1 MNCLAMAEHERI
13 IMSKYTEE
21 FRHNAIELMKKVGIT
36 KACKELKVSHCTIYR
51 WCKEFEGSTPEQKE
65 SVETDLNAMFAQNS
79 SEIPHDGATLSDS
92 DADDTPDTSDT
103 IATAMAM
110 LVIENTQLREVIKHL
125 RETISGLSDH
135 ILL

>member
-1 MNCLAMAEHERI
+1 MAMAEHERI

-21 FRHNAIELMKKVGIT
+21 FRRNAIELMKKVGIT

-51 WCKEFEGSTPEQKE
+51 WCKEFEGSTPEQE
-65 SVETDLNAMFAQNS
+65 EAVETNLDAMIEKNS
-79 SEIPHDGATLSDS
+79 SELPHADTIPSDS

>member
-1 MNCLAMAEHERI
+1 
-13 IMSKYTEE
+13 MSKYTEE
-21 FRHNAIELMKKVGIT
+21 FRRNAIELMKKVGIT
-36 KACKELKVSHCTIYR
+36 KACKELKVSHFTIYR
-51 WCKEFEGSTPEQKE
+51 WCKEFEGSTPEQE
-65 SVETDLNAMFAQNS
+65 EAVETNLDAMIEKNS
-79 SEIPHDGATLSDS
+79 SELPHADTIPSDS

>member
-1 MNCLAMAEHERI
+1 
-13 IMSKYTEE
+13 MSKYTEE
-21 FRHNAIELMKKVGIT
+21 FRRNAIELMKKVGIT

-51 WCKEFEGSTPEQKE
+51 WCKEFEGSTPEQE
-65 SVETDLNAMFAQNS
+65 EAVETNLDAMIEKNS
-79 SEIPHDGATLSDS
+79 SELPHADTIPSDS

>member
-1 MNCLAMAEHERI
+1 MAEHERI

-21 FRHNAIELMKKVGIT
+21 FRRNAIELMKKVGIT

-51 WCKEFEGSTPEQKE
+51 WCKEFEGSTPEQE
-65 SVETDLNAMFAQNS
+65 EAVETNLDAMIEKNS
-79 SEIPHDGATLSDS
+79 SELPHADTIPSDS